1 MHELGSVDRLADAPP
16 FRQIAD
22 QLRQAIQQG
31 DLEPGGRVPSEAEL
45 IEHYGVARMTVRQ
58 AIAELKAEGLVIAE
72 HGRGVFV
79 RSRPTVRR
87 LASDRF
93 ARRHREAG
101 KAAFLAETELLG
113 TPAVD
118 QLEVSQVV
126 PSQRVAERL
135 ELKHSAMVVCRDRRY
150 LIDDIPVELA
160 TTFVPLAIARG
171 TRIVSPDTGPGGVYA
186 RIEEAGHRLASFT
199 EEVAARMPTPEE
211 RRRLSLSEGTP
222 VMTVLRVAYDVDGR
236 PVEMTD
242 TVKSA
247 PSYVLEYTFPAT

>member
-1 MHELGSVDRLADAPP
+1 VHELGSVDRMADAPP

-22 QLRQAIQQG
+22 QLREAIQRG

-45 IEHYGVARMTVRQ
+45 IDHYGVARMTVRQ
-58 AIAELKAEGLVIAE
+58 AVAELKAEGLVIAE

-101 KAAFLAETELLG
+101 KAAFLAESESLG
-113 TPAVD
+113 APGVD
-118 QLEVSQVV
+118 QLEVGQISA
-126 PSQRVAERL
+126 SKRVAGLLRL
-135 ELKHSAMVVCRDRRY
+135 RAQSKVVRRDRRY

-160 TTFVPLAIARG
+160 TTYVPLSIARG
-171 TRIVSPDTGPGGVYA
+171 TPITSQDTGPGGVYA

-199 EEVAARMPTPEE
+199 EEVGARMPTPEE
-211 RRRLSLSEGTP
+211 RRRLSLPEGTP
-222 VMTVLRVAYDVDGR
+222 VITVTRVAYDIDSE

-247 PSYVLEYTFPAT
+247 PSYVLEYSFPAK

>member
-1 MHELGSVDRLADAPP
+1 VHELGSVDRLADAPP

-22 QLRQAIQQG
+22 QLRRAIQRG

-58 AIAELKAEGLVIAE
+58 AVAELKAEGLVIAE

-79 RSRPTVRR
+79 RSRPSVRR

-101 KAAFLAETELLG
+101 KAAFLAETESIG
-113 TPAVD
+113 TPGVD
-118 QLEVSQVV
+118 QLEVAQIV
-126 PSQRVAERL
+126 PTVRVAEQ
-135 ELKHSAMVVCRDRRY
+135 LKLRKTAKVVSRDRRY

-160 TTFVPLAIARG
+160 TTYVPLALARG
-171 TRIVSPDTGPGGVYA
+171 TRITSNDTGPGGVYA
-186 RIEEAGHRLASFT
+186 RIEEAGYQLASFT
-199 EEVAARMPTPEE
+199 EEVGARMPTPSE
-211 RRRLSLSEGTP
+211 RRRLSLPEGTP
-222 VMTVLRVAYDVDGR
+222 VITVMRVAYDVEGR

-247 PSYVLEYTFPAT
+247 PSYVLEYSFPAT

>member
-1 MHELGSVDRLADAPP
+1 MHELGSVDRLDDAPP

-22 QLRQAIQQG
+22 QLRRAIQRG

-45 IEHYGVARMTVRQ
+45 IDHYGVARMTVRQ
-58 AIAELKAEGLVIAE
+58 AVAELKAEGLVIAE

-101 KAAFLAETELLG
+101 KAAFLAETEPHG
-113 TPAVD
+113 IPGVD
-118 QLEVSQVV
+118 QLEVSEII
-126 PSQRVAERL
+126 PPQRVSERL
-135 ELKHSAMVVCRDRRY
+135 KLRKTAKVVCRDRRY
-150 LIDDIPVELA
+150 LIDYVPVELA
-160 TTFVPLAIARG
+160 TTYVPLAVARG
-171 TRIVSPDTGPGGVYA
+171 TLITSQDTGPGGVYA
-186 RIEEAGHRLASFT
+186 RIEEAGHQLASFT
-199 EEVAARMPTPEE
+199 EGVGARMPTPEE
-211 RRRLSLSEGTP
+211 RRRLSLPEGTP
-222 VMTVLRVAYDVDGR
+222 VITVMRVAYDVEGR

-247 PSYVLEYTFPAT
+247 PSYVLEYSFPAT

>member
-1 MHELGSVDRLADAPP
+1 VHELGSVDRLADAPP
-16 FRQIAD
+16 YRQIAD
-22 QLRQAIQQG
+22 QLRQAIQRG

-58 AIAELKAEGLVIAE
+58 AVAELKAEGLVIAE

-101 KAAFLAETELLG
+101 KAAFLAESESLG
-113 TPAVD
+113 TPGVD
-118 QLEVSQVV
+118 QLEVGEITA
-126 PSQRVAERL
+126 PERVAEQ
-135 ELKHSAMVVCRDRRY
+135 LKLRKQSKVVRRDRRY

-160 TTFVPLAIARG
+160 TTYVPLTIARG
-171 TRIVSPDTGPGGVYA
+171 TLITSRDTGPGGVYA

-199 EEVAARMPTPEE
+199 EEVGARMPTPDE
-211 RRRLSLSEGTP
+211 RRRLSLPEGTP
-222 VMTVLRVAYDVDGR
+222 VITVARVAYDVDSL

-247 PSYVLEYTFPAT
+247 PSYVLEYSFPAT

>member
-1 MHELGSVDRLADAPP
+1 MADAPP

-22 QLRQAIQQG
+22 QLRQAIQRG
-31 DLEPGGRVPSEAEL
+31 DLAPGGRVPSEAEL
-45 IEHYGVARMTVRQ
+45 IKHYGVARMTVRQ
-58 AIAELKAEGLVIAE
+58 AVAELKAEGLVIAE

-101 KAAFLAETELLG
+101 KAAFLAESESLG
-113 TPAVD
+113 TPSVD
-118 QLEVSQVV
+118 QLDVGQVV
-126 PSQRVAERL
+126 PTDRVADRL
-135 ELKHSAMVVCRDRRY
+135 KLRKSAKVVCRDRRY

-160 TTFVPLAIARG
+160 TTYVPLGIARG
-171 TRIVSPDTGPGGVYA
+171 TRITSQDTGPGGVYA
-186 RIEEAGHRLASFT
+186 RIEEAGYKLGSFT
-199 EEVAARMPTPEE
+199 EEVGARMPTPSE
-211 RRRLSLSEGTP
+211 RRRLSLTEGTP
-222 VMTVLRVAYDVDGR
+222 VITVTRIAYDVEGL

-247 PSYVLEYTFPAT
+247 PSYVLEYSFAAI

>member
-22 QLRQAIQQG
+22 QLRRAIQRG

-58 AIAELKAEGLVIAE
+58 AVAELKAEGLVIAE

-101 KAAFLAETELLG
+101 KAAFLAETESLG
-113 TPAVD
+113 TPGVD

-126 PSQRVAERL
+126 PSERVAERL
-135 ELKHSAMVVCRDRRY
+135 KLRKTAKVVCRDRRY

-160 TTFVPLAIARG
+160 TTYVPLAIARG
-171 TRIVSPDTGPGGVYA
+171 LGLP
-186 RIEEAGHRLASFT
+186 
-199 EEVAARMPTPEE
+199 
-211 RRRLSLSEGTP
+211 RRTP
-222 VMTVLRVAYDVDGR
+222 VRAGCMPGSRR
-236 PVEMTD
+236 
-242 TVKSA
+242 
-247 PSYVLEYTFPAT
+247 PATSSPRSPRRSVLVCRLPRSVVVCPSRRARRSSP

>member
-1 MHELGSVDRLADAPP
+1 MHELGLVDRLADAPP

-22 QLRQAIQQG
+22 QLRRAIQQG

-58 AIAELKAEGLVIAE
+58 AIAELKAEGLVVAE

-101 KAAFLAETELLG
+101 KAAFLAETESIG
-113 TPAVD
+113 TPRVD
-118 QLEVSQVV
+118 QLEVGQIMA
-126 PSQRVAERL
+126 PERVAAH
-135 ELKHSAMVVCRDRRY
+135 LKLRKSAKVVCRNRRY

-160 TTFVPLAIARG
+160 TTYVPLAIARG
-171 TRIVSPDTGPGGVYA
+171 TLITSPDTGPGGVYA
-186 RIEEAGHRLASFT
+186 RIEEAGHELASFT
-199 EEVAARMPTPEE
+199 EEVGARMPTPEE
-211 RRRLSLSEGTP
+211 RRRLSLPEGTP
-222 VMTVLRVAYDVDGR
+222 VITVLRVAYDVDGL
-236 PVEMTD
+236 PLELTD